1 VHNGSFVNDLAT
13 VLGVAAV
20 TFVVFRKLGQPAVLG
35 YLLAGLIVGPYI
47 PFPLFADPHRIHA
60 LSEFG
65 VVLVMFAIGIE
76 FRIARLLRVLP
87 VSGATASMQIGV
99 LFWLGFVAG
108 SWLGWTTV
116 QSLFLGASVCISSTM
131 IVSAVFE
138 ERAVSP
144 DVREMALGI
153 LVLQD
158 VAAIALIA
166 TMTVV
171 ANGGGLSAADLA
183 VTLGRLALVLVSLLT
198 AGLFVVPRATQALV
212 KLDSSE
218 ALVVGA
224 SGLCFA
230 MAALATWLGY
240 SVALGAFIA
249 GILVAESGHGE
260 EVEHAITPLKSF
272 FSAVFFVSIG
282 MTVDPRLAL
291 SHAGAALLVS
301 ALVIAGQLVS
311 VTLGGLLSGNGLRRS
326 LGAGLA
332 LGQIG
337 EFAFI
342 IVGIAEAAGQAPEAL
357 SPIVVTVAVL
367 TAFTTPIAI
376 GLAPR
381 LVHAIDHILP
391 ARLQNLLVVYEGWF
405 ARIGA
410 ARAREQGPSPSKQA
424 GRAIVLDGLLLLGLL
439 GAWRFKGHA
448 GARLFERLTLD
459 WGVAVS
465 HQAAD
470 YAVSA
475 LALLVTLPLFY
486 HLLRST
492 DQLARVAARQAFEAP
507 ADADDDPDPTLL
519 VDRRESERLLLAAF
533 RTTVLLGVGLP
544 AAALSRSLLG
554 TPYLALGVF
563 VLTLPLVLRSWF
575 AAGRLDTTIRSATEA
590 ALDILARQRAAE
602 SLAPV
607 PPGVPA
613 RTSQLLPGSENLHR
627 CHLQEGMPAVGQT
640 LAKLDLRARTG
651 AAVLAVH
658 RPGHDV
664 LIPSGSEP
672 LLADDVLV
680 LAGSPESL
688 EAARSLLMQPQVTAS
703 SDTPAVP
710 AAPAQ

>member
-1 VHNGSFVNDLAT
+1 
-13 VLGVAAV
+13 
-20 TFVVFRKLGQPAVLG
+20 
-35 YLLAGLIVGPYI
+35 
-47 PFPLFADPHRIHA
+47 
-60 LSEFG
+60 

-99 LFWLGFVAG
+99 LFWIGFVAG
-108 SWLGWTTV
+108 NWLGWTTV
-116 QSLFLGASVCISSTM
+116 QSLFLGASVAISSTM
-131 IVSAVFE
+131 VVSAVFE

-144 DVREMALGI
+144 DVRELVLGI

-171 ANGGGLSAADLA
+171 ASGGGLTAADLA
-183 VTLGRLALVLVSLLT
+183 ATLGRLALVLLSLLA
-198 AGLFVVPRATQALV
+198 AGLFVVPRATRALV
-212 KLDSSE
+212 KLDSAE

-224 SGLCFA
+224 TGLCFA
-230 MAALATWLGY
+230 MAALATSLGY
-240 SVALGAFIA
+240 SVALGAFVA

-260 EVEHAITPLKSF
+260 PVEHAITPLKSF

-291 SHAGAALLVS
+291 AHAGSALLVS
-301 ALVIAGQLVS
+301 ALVIVGQLVS

-357 SPIVVTVAVL
+357 SPIVVSVAVL

-376 GLAPR
+376 GVAPR
-381 LVHAIDHILP
+381 LVHAVDHILP
-391 ARLQNLLVVYEGWF
+391 ARLQNLLVVYDGWF
-405 ARIGA
+405 SRIGA
-410 ARAREQGPSPSKQA
+410 ARAREQGPSPSKRA

-439 GAWRFKGHA
+439 GAWRFKG
-448 GARLFERLTLD
+448 D
-459 WGVAVS
+459 
-465 HQAAD
+465 
-470 YAVSA
+470 A
-475 LALLVTLPLFY
+475 LALQLESSTLGRGLGLSHQVAGHGVGVVALLLALPLLY

-492 DQLARVAARQAFEAP
+492 DQLARAAARQAFEAP
-507 ADADDDPDPTLL
+507 ADADDDPDPSLL
-519 VDRRESERLLLAAF
+519 VDRRESERLLLTAF
-533 RTTVLLGVGLP
+533 RATVLLGVGLP

-563 VLTLPLVLRSWF
+563 VLAVPLVLRSWF
-575 AAGRLDTTIRSATEA
+575 AAGRLDTTIRSATEV
-590 ALDILARQRAAE
+590 ALDMLARQRAAE
-602 SLAPV
+602 SMVPV
-607 PPGVPA
+607 PPAAGV
-613 RTSQLLPGSENLHR
+613 RNSQLLPNSESLHR
-627 CHLQEGMPAVGQT
+627 CHLLEGMPAVGQT
-640 LAKLDLRARTG
+640 LATLDLRARTG

-680 LAGSPESL
+680 LAGSAASL
-688 EAARSLLMQPQVTAS
+688 EAARSLLMQPAVS
-703 SDTPAVP
+703 RPAD
-710 AAPAQ
+710 